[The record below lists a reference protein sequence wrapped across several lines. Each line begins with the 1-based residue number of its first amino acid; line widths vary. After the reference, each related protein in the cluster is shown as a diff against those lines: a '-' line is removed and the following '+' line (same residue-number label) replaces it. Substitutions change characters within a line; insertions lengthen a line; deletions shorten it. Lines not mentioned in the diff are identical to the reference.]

1 MGGKTVL
8 MGRSIRGT
16 ERPVFAIIR
25 DRSLDVWTGSGL
37 IDGGLNGSYELRM
50 MADAMSG
57 LPDRRPGWIDN
68 ITRHWTQEDEP
79 GTARPESA
87 DLLPILQ
94 RMSNRIRSDADL
106 DDLLPELA
114 EATGEALACEIT
126 LIRLFNADRKQLT
139 LRGMFGVPA
148 PRKTDLSDGPTTA
161 SDAFTNLR
169 PGALLSFT
177 PYRPLVLQN
186 GSDVISAEY
195 GELQRL
201 GARHI
206 LVLPL
211 FQHGHLLGRIDL
223 LRTRDEPFSVVD
235 GRVASVLGTMI
246 AGAIFG
252 AKQDETGEQYSRIID
267 ASFVFQQ
274 SIEPLAT
281 VGEMFQN
288 VVEATRNVVTCDRC
302 YGLLWT
308 DARRE
313 FAPVAVSGGE
323 RTLVDRLKTLTFS
336 PKTIPALDQI
346 LRDDEPLLIA
356 NAKKDSR
363 MPAAV
368 ARALDLNST
377 LIVPLRGRQ
386 RTLIGVMMLDRSSDG
401 GQFNDRDLTLVEIIG
416 SHSAMMLENALLY
429 EEVRRASDRL
439 ALVNDIGIELASLTN
454 ITSLFRQVQ
463 LHVASV
469 LTADRFCIGLLLPD
483 GASIE
488 YHYAIGDTI
497 AEHPVTLKLH
507 NGPLARSMHDKRP
520 VLINKRESRDKRDWF
535 PPASGIDP
543 SRSMLGAPI
552 IVGNRAIGVISTQS
566 ETNNSYTK
574 HDLDLLATVGAQTG
588 VAIENAR
595 VYSLAQERG
604 ERRAYLLD
612 QMITRQEAERKTI
625 ADDIHNDTLQT
636 LASCLYSI
644 DFISRRVTDL
654 TPEETQ
660 QELWTVRDNLAQ
672 NIDRLRQII
681 FQIRPSTL
689 DILGL
694 EPALREHI
702 KYVQRDSQIEISLAV
717 NLPERLSTDMETAV
731 YRIVQETIHLVRARP
746 DVSQVVVRIRQ
757 RGTSIM
763 VTVADDGQ
771 DHEATAASAL
781 AAGSGALTESEFSL
795 IALRERVELAGGQVK
810 TASLPSGGS
819 TLQIILPNR
828 SAP

>member
-1 MGGKTVL
+1 M
-8 MGRSIRGT
+8 
-16 ERPVFAIIR
+16 
-25 DRSLDVWTGSGL
+25 DV
-37 IDGGLNGSYELRM
+37 GLNGSFELRM
-50 MADAMSG
+50 MVHAMSG

-68 ITRHWTQEDEP
+68 ITRHWTQEE
-79 GTARPESA
+79 GTSEYRSEAT

-94 RMSNRIRSDADL
+94 RMSARIRSDADL
-106 DDLLPELA
+106 DDLLPDLA
-114 EATGEALACEIT
+114 QAASEALDCEIT
-126 LIRLFNADRKQLT
+126 LIRLFNDERMRLT
-139 LRGMFGVPA
+139 LRGMAGVPA
-148 PRKTDLSDGPTTA
+148 QLESDLQNTQSPA
-161 SDAFTNLR
+161 SEAFANLH
-169 PGALLSFT
+169 PGALFSFT
-177 PYRPLVLQN
+177 PYRPLVLQS
-186 GSDVISAEY
+186 GSEVINADYPEM
-195 GELQRL
+195 QRL

-211 FQHGHLLGRIDL
+211 FQHGHLVGRIDL
-223 LRTRDEPFSVVD
+223 LRTRDEPFSVID
-235 GRVASVLGTMI
+235 GRIAGILGTMI
-246 AGAIFG
+246 AGAAFG
-252 AKQDETGEQYSRIID
+252 ANQDQAGEQYSRIID
-267 ASFVFQQ
+267 ASFAFQQ

-288 VVEATRNVVTCDRC
+288 VVEATRNVVSCDRC
-302 YGLLWT
+302 YGLLWSDT
-308 DARRE
+308 RRE

-346 LRDDEPLLIA
+346 LRDDEPMLIP
-356 NAKKDSR
+356 NAKKDPR
-363 MPAAV
+363 MPVAV
-368 ARALDLNST
+368 ARALDLTST
-377 LIVPLRGRQ
+377 LIMPLRGRQ
-386 RTLIGVMMLDRSSDG
+386 RALIGVIMLDRSG
-401 GQFNDRDLTLVEIIG
+401 ETGQFSDRELTLVEIIG

-488 YHYAIGDTI
+488 YHYAIGETI
-497 AEHPVTLKLH
+497 AEQPVTLKLH
-507 NGPLARSMHDKRP
+507 NGPLARCMNDKRP

-535 PPASGIDP
+535 PPAGGIDP
-543 SRSMLGAPI
+543 SRSMLAAPI

-566 ETNNSYTK
+566 ETTNSYTK

-644 DFISRRVTDL
+644 DFISRRATEL
-654 TPEETQ
+654 SPEETQ

-672 NIDRLRQII
+672 NIDRLRHII

-694 EPALREHI
+694 EPALREHA
-702 KYVQRDSQIEISLAV
+702 KYVQRDSELEISLAV
-717 NLPERLSTDMETAV
+717 NLPERLSNDMETAV

-746 DVSQVVVRIRQ
+746 AVTHVVVRIRQ
-757 RGTSIM
+757 RGSSII

-771 DHEATAASAL
+771 DHEAIAASAP
-781 AAGSGALTESEFSL
+781 ADGSRTLTESEFSL

>member
-1 MGGKTVL
+1 
-8 MGRSIRGT
+8 
-16 ERPVFAIIR
+16 
-25 DRSLDVWTGSGL
+25 
-37 IDGGLNGSYELRM
+37 
-50 MADAMSG
+50 MSG
-57 LPDRRPGWIDN
+57 LPDRRSGWIDN
-68 ITRHWTQEDEP
+68 ITRHWTQEEEP
-79 GTARPESA
+79 GEHHPEGT

-94 RMSNRIRSDADL
+94 RMAILIRADSDL
-106 DDLLPELA
+106 DELLPELA
-114 EATGEALACEIT
+114 QSTGEALDSEIT
-126 LIRLFNADRKQLT
+126 LIRLFDAGRMRLT
-139 LRGMFGVPA
+139 LRGMSGVPEHL
-148 PRKTDLSDGPTTA
+148 RTELSNSFTSA
-161 SDAFTNLR
+161 SEAFANLH
-169 PGALLSFT
+169 PGTLISFT
-177 PYRPLVLQN
+177 PYRPLVLQSS
-186 GSDVISAEY
+186 SDVISAEY
-195 GELQRL
+195 PQMQAL

-206 LVLPL
+206 LILPL
-211 FQHGHLLGRIDL
+211 FQHGELLGRIDL
-223 LRTRDEPFSVVD
+223 LRTHDEPFSVAD
-235 GRVASVLGTMI
+235 GRVANVIGTMI
-246 AGAIFG
+246 AGAAFG
-252 AKQDETGEQYSRIID
+252 AKQDESGEQFSGIID
-267 ASFVFQQ
+267 ASFTFQQ

-288 VVEATRNVVTCDRC
+288 VVEATRNVVGCDRC
-302 YGLLWT
+302 YGLLWS

-346 LRDDEPLLIA
+346 LHDDEPLVIP
-356 NAKKDSR
+356 NAKKDPR
-363 MPAAV
+363 IPAAV
-368 ARALDLNST
+368 FRALGLTST
-377 LIVPLRGRQ
+377 LLIPLRGRQ
-386 RTLIGVMMLDRSSDG
+386 RALIGVMMLDRSGDD
-401 GQFNDRDLTLVEIIG
+401 GQFSDRDLALVEIIG

-497 AEHPVTLKLH
+497 ADQPVTLKLH
-507 NGPLARSMHDKRP
+507 NGPLARCMHDKRP
-520 VLINKRESRDKRDWF
+520 VLINKREARDKRDWF

-543 SRSMLGAPI
+543 SRSMLAAPI

-566 ETNNSYTK
+566 ETTNAYTK

-672 NIDRLRQII
+672 NIDRLRHII

-694 EPALREHI
+694 EPALREHA
-702 KYVQRDSQIEISLAV
+702 KYVERDSDIEISLAV
-717 NLPERLSTDMETAV
+717 NLPERLSNDMETAV

-746 DVSQVVVRIRQ
+746 AISHVVVRIRQ
-757 RGTSIM
+757 RGSSII
-763 VTVADDGQ
+763 VTVADDGL
-771 DHEATAASAL
+771 DHEVTAASAL
-781 AAGSGALTESEFSL
+781 AAGQGPLTESEFSL

>member
-1 MGGKTVL
+1 
-8 MGRSIRGT
+8 
-16 ERPVFAIIR
+16 
-25 DRSLDVWTGSGL
+25 
-37 IDGGLNGSYELRM
+37 M
-50 MADAMSG
+50 MANAMSG

-79 GTARPESA
+79 GNARPEST

-94 RMSNRIRSDADL
+94 RMSTCIRAGADL

-114 EATGEALACEIT
+114 EAAGVALNCEVT
-126 LIRLFNADRKQLT
+126 LIRLFNADRVQLT
-139 LRGMFGVPA
+139 LRGMSGVPA
-148 PRKTDLSDGPTTA
+148 QLEDDLSDAQTA
-161 SDAFTNLR
+161 ATDAFTNLR

-177 PYRPLVLQN
+177 PYRPLVLQS
-186 GSDVISAEY
+186 GADVISAEY
-195 GELQRL
+195 GEMQRL

-235 GRVASVLGTMI
+235 GRIANVLGTMI

-252 AKQDETGEQYSRIID
+252 AKRDESGEQYSRIID
-267 ASFVFQQ
+267 ASFAFQQ

-288 VVEATRNVVTCDRC
+288 VVEATRNVVPCDRC
-302 YGLLWT
+302 YGLLWADT
-308 DARRE
+308 RRE

-346 LRDDEPLLIA
+346 LRDDEPLLIPK
-356 NAKKDSR
+356 AKKDSR

-368 ARALDLNST
+368 SRALDLNST

-386 RTLIGVMMLDRSSDG
+386 RSLIGVIMIDRSGDQS
-401 GQFNDRDLTLVEIIG
+401 QFSDRDLSLVEIIG
-416 SHSAMMLENALLY
+416 AHSAMMLENALLY

-497 AEHPVTLKLH
+497 AEQPVTLKLH
-507 NGPLARSMHDKRP
+507 NGPLARCMHDKRP
-520 VLINKRESRDKRDWF
+520 ILINKRESRDKRDWF
-535 PPASGIDP
+535 PPAGGIEP
-543 SRSMLGAPI
+543 SRSMLAAPI

-566 ETNNSYTK
+566 ETNNSFTK

-654 TPEETQ
+654 TSEETQ

-672 NIDRLRQII
+672 NIDRLRHII

-694 EPALREHI
+694 EPALREHT
-702 KYVQRDSQIEISLAV
+702 KYMQRDTEIEISLAV
-717 NLPERLSTDMETAV
+717 NLPERLSNDMETAV

-746 DVSQVVVRIRQ
+746 EVSQLVVRIRQ
-757 RGTSIM
+757 RGASII

-771 DHEATAASAL
+771 DHEATAASAP
-781 AAGSGALTESEFSL
+781 AAGSGPLTESEFSL